1 MISAFDLFKIGIG
14 PSSSHTV
21 GPMRA
26 AHLFTGGMKQAGQLS
41 SVARLR
47 VTLYGSLAWTGK
59 GHATDKAVV
68 LGLAGELPETVDP
81 DHADTLVAEIS
92 TCGALKLEGRNIAFA
107 PAEDIVFDRETA
119 PPRHPNTLAFEAFN
133 AVGALVA
140 AERWC
145 SVGGGFVTR
154 EDEPAAL
161 GAITTQVPYLFAN
174 AVDLLR
180 ISQETGLTIAE
191 IVRANEVALR
201 PAAEVLA
208 HVDRVIAT
216 MMAAIDRG
224 LQGEG
229 VLPGALK
236 VPRRARAL
244 RKRLEA
250 DTSRND
256 LAPHEKMDWVSLF
269 AMAVNEENA
278 AGGRV
283 VTAPTN
289 GAAGVIPAVLR
300 YYSDMCPGAS
310 HEGMRNFIFT
320 ATAIGGLFK
329 TNASI
334 SGAEVGCQGE
344 VGVASSMAAAGLAA
358 ARGCTNAQVENAAE
372 IAMEHHLGMTCDPV
386 GGLVQ
391 IPCIERNAF
400 GAIKA
405 ISAASLARRGDG
417 SHIVSLDQVI
427 ATMRQTGA
435 DMNTKYKETSLGGL
449 AANFIEC

>member
-1 MISAFDLFKIGIG
+1 MISVFDLFKIGIG

-26 AHLFTGGMKQAGQLS
+26 AHLFMAGLKEAGQLPR
-41 SVARLR
+41 VARLR
-47 VTLYGSLAWTGK
+47 VVLFGSLAWTGK

-68 LGLAGELPETVDP
+68 LGLAGELPETIDP
-81 DHADTLVAEIS
+81 DHADALVARIAAR
-92 TCGALKLEGRNIAFA
+92 GALPLGGRDVAFS
-107 PAEDIVFDRETA
+107 PAEDIVFDREA
-119 PPRHPNTLAFEAFN
+119 SPPRHPNTLAFEAFDG
-133 AVGALVA
+133 AGALVA

-145 SVGGGFVTR
+145 SIGGGFVTR
-154 EDEPAAL
+154 EDEPADL
-161 GAITTQVPYLFAN
+161 GAITTQVPYPFAN
-174 AVDLLR
+174 AVDLLWIGR
-180 ISQETGLTIAE
+180 ETGLTIAE

-201 PAAEVLA
+201 PHAEVLA
-208 HVDRVIAT
+208 HVDRVIAI

-229 VLPGALK
+229 LLPGALK

-244 RKRLEA
+244 HKRLEA

-278 AGGRV
+278 AGGRI

-300 YYSDMCPGAS
+300 YYLEMCPGAS
-310 HEGMRNFIFT
+310 HEGMRNFIF
-320 ATAIGGLFK
+320 ASTAIGGLFK

-344 VGVASSMAAAGLAA
+344 VGVASSMAAAGLAT

-417 SHIVSLDQVI
+417 SHLISLDQVI

>member
-1 MISAFDLFKIGIG
+1 MISVFDLFKIGIG
-14 PSSSHTV
+14 PSSSHTI

-26 AHLFTGGMKQAGQLS
+26 AYFFREGLLKAGVLPR
-41 SVARLR
+41 VARLR
-47 VTLYGSLAWTGK
+47 VTLFGSLAWTGA

-81 DHADTLVAEIS
+81 DHADALVAGV
-92 TCGALKLEGRNIAFA
+92 TARGMLTLEGQDIAFS
-107 PAEDIVFDRETA
+107 PSNDIVFDRDA
-119 PPRHPNTLAFEAFN
+119 MPPRHPNTLALEAFT
-133 AVGALVA
+133 AAGETVA
-140 AERWC
+140 SERWC

-154 EDEPAAL
+154 EDEPTNL
-161 GAITTQVPYLFAN
+161 GAITTKVPYPFAN
-174 AVDLLR
+174 AVELLR
-180 ISQETGLTIAE
+180 IGHETGMTIAE

-201 PAAEVLA
+201 PEEEVLA
-208 HVDRVIAT
+208 HVDRIIAT
-216 MMAAIDRG
+216 MMAVIERG

-229 VLPGALK
+229 QLPGALK
-236 VPRRARAL
+236 VPRRAKTL
-244 RKRLEA
+244 RQRLEA

-256 LAPHEKMDWVSLF
+256 LAPHEKMDWVSLY

-278 AGGRV
+278 VGGRV

-300 YYSDMCPGAS
+300 YYREMCPGAT
-310 HEGMRNFIFT
+310 HEGMRSFMFP

-344 VGVASSMAAAGLAA
+344 VGVASSMAAAGLAT
-358 ARGCTNAQVENAAE
+358 ARGCTNAQIENAAE
-372 IAMEHHLGMTCDPV
+372 MAMEHHLGMTCDPV

-405 ISAASLARRGDG
+405 ISAASLAMRGDG
-417 SHIVSLDQVI
+417 SHVVSLDQVI

-449 AANFIEC
+449 AANFTEC